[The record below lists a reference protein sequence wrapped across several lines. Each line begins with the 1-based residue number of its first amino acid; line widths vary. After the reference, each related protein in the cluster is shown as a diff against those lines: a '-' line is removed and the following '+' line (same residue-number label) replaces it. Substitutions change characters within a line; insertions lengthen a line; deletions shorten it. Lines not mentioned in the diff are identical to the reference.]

1 MADEERD
8 EPLTATAGTD
18 LEGSDAGTADQV
30 VGTAGWKAAS
40 GAAQLEHEQ
49 AERDQAEA
57 LAARAGAGGDASG
70 AGESGP
76 GGTPNYGTS
85 GQEGQGADSAD
96 RPPGGSG

>member
-1 MADEERD
+1 MGDEARD

-18 LEGSDAGTADQV
+18 LEGSDAGTADEV

-40 GAAQLEHEQ
+40 GAAELEHEQ
-49 AERDQAEA
+49 VERDADEEV
-57 LAARAGAGGDASG
+57 AARAGAGSDVSG

-76 GGTPNYGTS
+76 AGTPGYGTS

-96 RPPGGSG
+96 HPPGGSG

>member
-1 MADEERD
+1 MGGPQREGDED
-8 EPLTATAGTD
+8 EVITGTAGTAP
-18 LEGSDAGTADQV
+18 EGSDAGKGDDV
-30 VGTAGWKAAS
+30 VGTPGWKAQS

-49 AERDQAEA
+49 DERD
-57 LAARAGAGGDASG
+57 AADAGDADSG

-76 GGTPNYGTS
+76 GGTPSYGAS